1 MKDRKLIT
9 LNREVTDDI
18 ERRRKEEDFNFSDWI
33 ETTYIKENMT
43 ESGLKNQ
50 VDHHKK
56 GLKSAENRLTY
67 LKRKHQNA
75 LNLYRKKLN
84 QLQKEELEKT
94 KEIIK
99 KKPKLLDGRLR
110 LWNNETRFLKDNN
123 LDKLTKPEFMELL
136 NQNG

>member
-1 MKDRKLIT
+1 MKDRKLVT

-50 VDHHKK
+50 VDRHKK

-67 LKRKHQNA
+67 LKRKHQNT
-75 LNLYRKKLN
+75 LNLYRKRFN
-84 QLQKEELEKT
+84 QVQKEELEKT
-94 KEIIK
+94 KKIIK
-99 KKPKLLDGRLR
+99 NKPKLLDGRLR
-110 LWNNETRFLKDNN
+110 LWNNEIRFLMGNN
-123 LDKLTKPEFMELL
+123 LDKLTKSEFIELL
-136 NQNG
+136 DNT